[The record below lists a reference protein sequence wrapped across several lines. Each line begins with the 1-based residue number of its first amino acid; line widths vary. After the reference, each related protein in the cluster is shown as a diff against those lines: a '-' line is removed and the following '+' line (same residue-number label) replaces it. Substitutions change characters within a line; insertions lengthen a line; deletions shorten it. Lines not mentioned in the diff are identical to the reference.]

1 MDASGMI
8 SILQDFGAFGTA
20 FAIAIGIFWGIWTK
34 IIKPQQEE
42 IRKEHKAHIET
53 LQKLAEDNRQITRGF
68 IEEFMDSSKEN
79 IAALKELNGRIATHH
94 AQMHAEHQQG
104 IDVIKEYRRRK

>member
-1 MDASGMI
+1 MDGNGMMT
-8 SILQDFGAFGTA
+8 ILQNFGAFGLA
-20 FAIAIGIFWGIWTK
+20 LSVVGGVGWAIWNK
-34 IIKPQQEE
+34 VIKPQQEE

>member
-1 MDASGMI
+1 MDAGGMI
-8 SILQDFGAFGTA
+8 PVLQNFGPLGLALGVV
-20 FAIAIGIFWGIWTK
+20 GGVGWGIWIK

-53 LQKLAEDNRQITRGF
+53 LQKLAEDNRQITQGF
-68 IEEFMDSSKEN
+68 IKEFMNSSKEN
-79 IAALKELNGRIATHH
+79 IMALKELNGRIATHH

-104 IDVIKEYRRRK
+104 IDAIKESRRRK

>member
-1 MDASGMI
+1 MDTSGMI
-8 SILQDFGAFGTA
+8 SILQNFGALGIAFGVAGSVGWT
-20 FAIAIGIFWGIWTK
+20 IWIK

-104 IDVIKEYRRRK
+104 ISAIKDVRRQK

>member
-1 MDASGMI
+1 MDGTGMMSLLQNFGTFGLALGILI
-8 SILQDFGAFGTA
+8 SIGW
-20 FAIAIGIFWGIWTK
+20 AIYNK
-34 IIKPQQEE
+34 VIKPQQEE

-68 IEEFMDSSKEN
+68 IEEFMNSSKEN

-104 IDVIKEYRRRK
+104 IDVIKEYRRRR